1 MKESCLEFYDSGNY
15 YNEQLNS
22 SFNDFKEVSKD
33 LENYQ
38 RGFLAK
44 VKYYI
49 KVAKGCG
56 YIIVLIYLGILCLI
70 LFFGCLLLLAYSYMK
85 N

>member
-1 MKESCLEFYDSGNY
+1 MKESVLEFYDSGDY

-38 RGFLAK
+38 IGFLVK

-49 KVAKGCG
+49 KDSKGCG
-56 YIIVLIYLGILCLI
+56 YILVLIYLGIL
-70 LFFGCLLLLAYSYMK
+70 
-85 N
+85 